1 MLKTF
6 IGERKQRHLLKNEWI
21 RQFLKFG
28 IVGFSNTVLSYL
40 LYLCFLYTFGERHIF
55 PNYDYIV
62 SSILTFFICSVWSF
76 YWNNRVTF
84 KKENNEKRDF
94 VKAYIK
100 MVLSYSLTGLLLHN
114 TMLYVLV
121 EFWHISKEL
130 VPLLILVVTVPV
142 NFVLNK
148 YWAFKS
154 SG

>member
-1 MLKTF
+1 MRKTF
-6 IGERKQRHLLKNEWI
+6 IGAGKQDYLLKHEWI

-40 LYLCFLYTFGERHIF
+40 LYLFFLYTFEKNHMF

-84 KKENNEKRDF
+84 KKKNNEKRDF

-100 MVLSYSLTGLLLHN
+100 MVLSYSLT
-114 TMLYVLV
+114 
-121 EFWHISKEL
+121 
-130 VPLLILVVTVPV
+130 
-142 NFVLNK
+142 
-148 YWAFKS
+148 
-154 SG
+154 

>member
-1 MLKTF
+1 MRKAF
-6 IGERKQRHLLKNEWI
+6 IGAGKQSHLLKNKWVG
-21 RQFLKFG
+21 QFLRFG
-28 IVGFSNTVLSYL
+28 IVGLSNTVLSYL
-40 LYLCFLYTFGERHIF
+40 LYLFFLYTFEKNHMF
-55 PNYDYIV
+55 SNYDYIV

-121 EFWHISKEL
+121 EFWRISKEL

-142 NFVLNK
+142 NFMLNK
-148 YWAFKS
+148 YWAFK
-154 SG
+154 